1 MTPDFF
7 EISKSVDQPFV
18 TAFHTSMEECC
29 FLQGHKQG
37 HGRRKQWF
45 ALTVGR
51 NIAAV
56 SAVGLVYVSMEKIG
70 ASAKSVEA
78 QVSVSMVDSGVD
90 VKNVVV

>member
-1 MTPDFF
+1 MPAVLPKNTCP
-7 EISKSVDQPFV
+7 IIRRGAAVSV
-18 TAFHTSMEECC
+18 
-29 FLQGHKQG
+29 QGHKQG
-37 HGRRKQWF
+37 PGRRKQWF

-70 ASAKSVEA
+70 ASAKSAEA